1 MTLEVISIETTAVE
15 TQHHTIIRWIDS
27 HLRYTP

>member
-15 TQHHTIIRWIDS
+15 TQHHTIIR
-27 HLRYTP
+27 